1 MKLLLL
7 AVLCLNANAALLTFT
22 DEASWTWA
30 MAGKQIVTETFTGA
44 LLPTTGVVQVGGPA
58 GFILNDQW
66 RDATLSNAGATPPN
80 TPLKTTAFSYLP
92 SAFLWG
98 FGFNLSTA
106 PGQPNGQGG
115 HASGVTVTVAGQMLA
130 NLRNY
135 NGEFFGVVATTEAD
149 RFSSILL
156 GTPQSCADGS
166 PACTGWEIFDLDNL
180 RFAVDHPT
188 SNVPEPATFIL
199 MGSALAVLLMS
210 ALIRRRR

>member
-1 MKLLLL
+1 MKAILF

-22 DEASWTWA
+22 DQASWTWA

-44 LLPTTGVVQVGGPA
+44 LLPTTGIVQVGGPA

-66 RDATLSNAGATPPN
+66 RDATLNNAGATPPN
-80 TPLKTTAFSYLP
+80 STFKTTEFSYLP
-92 SAFLWG
+92 DSHLWG

-106 PGQPNGQGG
+106 PGQPNGMGG
-115 HASGVTVTVAGQMLA
+115 HASGVTVTVNGQLIA

-135 NGEFFGVVATTEAD
+135 NGEFFGIVATTEAD

-156 GTPQSCADGS
+156 GTPQSCTSGS

-180 RFAVDHPT
+180 HFAVAAPT

-210 ALIRRRR
+210 ALIRRHR